1 MTPEVVTLINDATDA
16 GNSNTWRARRMR
28 GMTLGWALDEFTIKD
43 KTEKRMYVCWHDADG
58 NKVSVDKNKIP
69 AIHIQAPVGPVKAAY
84 VTPAD
89 VLRYDTGD
97 PTRVVQKLV
106 FDTENEMYDDWTQF
120 ASEMETLLN
129 EDRATFYI
137 DHIESHS
144 LLDAG
149 VRKVFA
155 KKGREA
161 AIEKLLDAINNSND
175 NSQHACAW
183 SKAKSKVFK
192 VRHDG
197 DGMMV
202 SPAAAKILD
211 GGDGQFDPSNKIR
224 DYLEAG
230 DADSGKPYD
239 LNLLRITEPDGKT
252 VIPPHELGSLYGDG
266 MLAMHTLTIYG
277 INKRPDGQHSVMA
290 FNTNVHVCTNG
301 LPREAAPGVDV
312 NAIVMAHAAPKRDM
326 PDVAAIMRDAKRVKA
341 EPRAGRCDGVIKPGV
356 EVVVRGP
363 AVLPEHDEMDV

>member
-1 MTPEVVTLINDATDA
+1 MTPDFVTVLNDAADA
-16 GNSNTWRARRMR
+16 GNANKWRARRLR
-28 GMTLGWALDEFTIKD
+28 GQTLGWALDEFTIKD
-43 KTEKRMYVCWHDADG
+43 KTEKRMYVCWYDEAG
-58 NKVSVDKNKIP
+58 NKVGVDYNKIP
-69 AIHIQAPVGPVKAAY
+69 VVNIEAPVAPVRAVY
-84 VTPAD
+84 VAMPD
-89 VLRYDTGD
+89 VLRFDTGD
-97 PTRVVQKLV
+97 PTRVVQKFV
-106 FDTENEMYDDWTQF
+106 FDTENKMYDDWSQF
-120 ASEMETLLN
+120 TSEMEKLLN

-144 LLDAG
+144 LLDANI
-149 VRKVFA
+149 RKVFA

-161 AIEKLLDAINNSND
+161 AIEKLLDAIGDSNN

-183 SKAKSKVFK
+183 SKAKSKLFK

-202 SPAAAKILD
+202 SPASAKILD
-211 GGDGQFDPSNKIR
+211 SGDEPFDPSNKVR

-230 DADSGKPYD
+230 DPDSGKPYD

-252 VIPPHELGSLYGDG
+252 VIPPDALGSLYGDG

-301 LPREAAPGVDV
+301 LPREATVGVDV
-312 NAIVMAHAAPKRDM
+312 NAILMAHASGGGDAEETDTKRSAA
-326 PDVAAIMRDAKRVKA
+326 PDVGAIMRDAKRVKA
-341 EPRAGRCDGVIKPGV
+341 NG
-356 EVVVRGP
+356 
-363 AVLPEHDEMDV
+363 